1 MIKER
6 KVRFDGVAPFGMEI
20 RYIDI
25 LPDDPDNTYEHHIH
39 EGCEIYVNITGDVS
53 FMVEDKI
60 YPVRSGSA
68 IITRPYEYH
77 HCIYHSNEHH
87 EHLWMLF
94 DGKGNESLLPLFYD
108 REPGE
113 NNLIELSEKQMAKVK
128 ELFGGIISKERSK
141 ACEAADFLRI
151 ITILENADG
160 SSDDISDTVPKDISG
175 AIAFIGENL
184 GNVFTVSDVA
194 KAAHI
199 SVNTLER
206 RFLEILKVTPSGYIK
221 SRRLARAA
229 ELLPSCS
236 SVGEVCDKCGFQD
249 YSNFIAVFKKQFGIT
264 PLKFKKMYKKNTSAT
279 VEEKE

>member
-1 MIKER
+1 VIEER
-6 KVRFDGVAPFGMEI
+6 KLRFDGVAPFGMEI

-25 LPDDPDNTYEHHIH
+25 LPDDPDNTHEHHIH

-53 FMVEDKI
+53 FMVENKI
-60 YPVRSGSA
+60 YPVRSGSV

-77 HCIYHSNEHH
+77 HCIYHSDEHH

-94 DGKGNESLLPLFYD
+94 DGKGNEELLSLFYD
-108 REPGE
+108 RNIGE
-113 NNLIELSEKQMAKVK
+113 NNLIELSEKQRDKVK
-128 ELFGGIISKERSK
+128 ELFEHIINKERSP
-141 ACEAADFLRI
+141 ACEAADILRI
-151 ITILENADG
+151 IAILENADG
-160 SSDDISDTVPKDISG
+160 KTKELSESVPVDISRAV
-175 AIAFIGENL
+175 AFIGENL
-184 GNVFTVSDVA
+184 GNIFTVSEVA

-206 RFLEILKVTPSGYIK
+206 RFLEVLKVTPSGYIK

-236 SVGEVCDKCGFQD
+236 SVGEVCERCGFQD

-264 PLKFKKMYKKNTSAT
+264 PLKFKKMYKKKVLVSAEVT
-279 VEEKE
+279 K

>member
-25 LPDDPDNTYEHHIH
+25 LPDDPDNTYDHHIH

-94 DGKGNESLLPLFYD
+94 DGKGNEELLPIFYN
-108 REPGE
+108 RNVGE
-113 NNLIELSEKQMAKVK
+113 NNLIELSEKQRDKVK
-128 ELFGGIISKERSK
+128 ELFERIIGKESSRV
-141 ACEAADFLRI
+141 CEAADILRI
-151 ITILENADG
+151 IAILENADG
-160 SSDDISDTVPKDISG
+160 ETEELPESVPTDISRAVE
-175 AIAFIGENL
+175 FIGENL
-184 GNVFTVSDVA
+184 GNVFTVSQVA
-194 KAAHI
+194 KAAHV

-206 RFLEILKVTPSGYIK
+206 RFLEVLKVTPSGYIK

-236 SVGEVCDKCGFQD
+236 SVGEVCEKCGFQD
-249 YSNFIAVFKKQFGIT
+249 YSNFIAIFKKQFGIT
-264 PLKFKKMYKKNTSAT
+264 PLRFKKLYGEDSSVSTEVTK
-279 VEEKE
+279 